1 MRSNN
6 QFLLLLTLI
15 VVCTLA
21 IIAFN
26 VVNNQR
32 QVYVPEPVL
41 SKCDSLYIAN
51 DSLIQ
56 INKKLEDR
64 LLTFRLGLGQ
74 LKMVDKPA
82 HDYLINAGNFKFIE
96 DCQ

>member
-1 MRSNN
+1 MKDM
-6 QFLLLLTLI
+6 LI
-15 VVCTLA
+15 GAFIGVVVTVS
-21 IIAFN
+21 IEYYN
-26 VVNNQR
+26 YKEP

-41 SKCDSLYIAN
+41 SKCDSIIFAN

-56 INKKLEDR
+56 VNKKLENR
-64 LLTFRLGLGQ
+64 LLTFTIGLRQ

-96 DCQ
+96 DWQ